1 MVFGFYLV
9 LFILL
14 GSDEARR
21 LSHKKSNRALRLSSI
36 TNQKGNEL
44 KAGRLIEEILN
55 YNTSIGSLKQAMN
68 KHMDLYFSS
77 DLPWG
82 LTSLGTLLMHISMH
96 DRISGGK
103 VPILIKILFAALLPP
118 GLDDIILKL
127 CSGFVKRYIK
137 MNNSLKEKDLI
148 KISRT
153 ESAKPPQ
160 DDVEIMMLMYLFVHH
175 NKSAPQKQISNSPEF
190 SVAHEILSKAG
201 RSKLT
206 PQKST
211 LEMLHRFQ
219 KLYHRGTL
227 MNKLF

>member
-1 MVFGFYLV
+1 MGFGFYLV

-21 LSHKKSNRALRLSSI
+21 LSHKKSNQALRLSNI
-36 TNQKGNEL
+36 TNQKGDEL

-55 YNTSIGSLKQAMN
+55 YKTSIGTLKQAMS
-68 KHMDLYFSS
+68 KHMDQYFSS

-82 LTSLGTLLMHISMH
+82 LTSLGTLLMHVSMH
-96 DRISGGK
+96 DRISGEN

-118 GLDDIILKL
+118 GLDDIIIKL

-137 MNNSLKEKDLI
+137 MDNSLKEKDLV
-148 KISRT
+148 KMSRT
-153 ESAKPPQ
+153 ESDKPPQ
-160 DDVEIMMLMYLFVHH
+160 DDIEIMMLMYLFVHY
-175 NKSAPQKQISNSPEF
+175 NKSTPQRQISNS
-190 SVAHEILSKAG
+190 SDSLVAHEILSKAS
-201 RSKLT
+201 RSKVT

-211 LEMLHRFQ
+211 LELLRRFQ